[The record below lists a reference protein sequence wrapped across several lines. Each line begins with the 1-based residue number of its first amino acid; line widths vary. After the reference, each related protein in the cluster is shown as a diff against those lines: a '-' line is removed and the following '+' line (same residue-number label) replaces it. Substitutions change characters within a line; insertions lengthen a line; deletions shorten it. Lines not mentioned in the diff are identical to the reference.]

1 MSFGE
6 NLRSLIEERNMT
18 QKELAMQLNI
28 APSTMGSYVQNT
40 REPDFATLK
49 LLANYFD
56 VSIDYLLDNFTGKV
70 ADRQEA
76 ELLRIFRS
84 LPDEQKSICI
94 EQCRVFVRMNYQEKE
109 AKSSS
114 WIFAIVINRKVA
126 LLVSLPTGCF
136 SFHLAA
142 SI

>member
-6 NLRSLIEERNMT
+6 NLRSLIEERDMT

-70 ADRQEA
+70 ADHQEA

-109 AKSSS
+109 AKSS
-114 WIFAIVINRKVA
+114 
-126 LLVSLPTGCF
+126 
-136 SFHLAA
+136 
-142 SI
+142 

>member
-6 NLRSLIEERNMT
+6 NLRVLLEEREMT

-28 APSTMGSYVQNT
+28 APSTMGSYVQNA

-56 VSIDYLLDNFTGKV
+56 VSIDFLLDNFTGKISNH
-70 ADRQEA
+70 QEA

-84 LPDEQKSICI
+84 LSDEQKAICL
-94 EQCRVFVRMNYQEKE
+94 EQCRVFVRMNHHQEEK
-109 AKSSS
+109 AKSS
-114 WIFAIVINRKVA
+114 
-126 LLVSLPTGCF
+126 
-136 SFHLAA
+136 
-142 SI
+142 